1 MNKPVLSLCLP
12 TNGVIEWVFPV
23 LDSIYNQNVDESLFE
38 VIVTNNGGNHNFHE
52 MMLEYAQNHKN
63 LIYRKTNA
71 YMFYNQLEA
80 LKLAT
85 GQYLKLINHRATLTH
100 GSIHKM
106 IQIINENKELKPVM
120 YFSNGVLSQDYIL
133 ENFDK
138 FVYHLGK
145 FASWT
150 TGVGIWKQDYDHLP
164 DDVKI
169 DKISPHSCIL
179 FANRDK
185 KSYKI
190 YNYIFCKEIVTDH
203 SKKGTYDLFKAFA
216 VEELTIT
223 QNLFIDGDITAS
235 TLKKIKRDYKL
246 FVVDLYWDFVIRHKP
261 CSYDLSGFDDAM
273 GIYFNKY
280 EIVLLAYFSGIKKLL
295 RKFGGNR

>member
-1 MNKPVLSLCLP
+1 MNEPVLSLCLP

-38 VIVTNNGGNHNFHE
+38 VIVTNNGENDNFHE
-52 MMLEYAQNHKN
+52 MMLGYAQNHKN
-63 LIYRKTNA
+63 LIYKKTDA

-100 GSIHKM
+100 GSIYEM
-106 IQIINENKELKPVM
+106 IRIINENMELKPVM
-120 YFSNGVLSQDYIL
+120 YFSNGVLLHDDTL
-133 ENFDK
+133 ENFDE

-164 DDVKI
+164 EDIKI

-185 KSYKI
+185 NSYKI

-223 QNLFIDGDITAS
+223 QNLFIDGDIKAA

-280 EIVLLAYFSGIKKLL
+280 EIVLLAYLSGIKKLL

>member
-1 MNKPVLSLCLP
+1 MNEPVLSLCLP

-38 VIVTNNGGNHNFHE
+38 VIVTNNGENDNFHE
-52 MMLEYAQNHKN
+52 MMLGYAQNHKN
-63 LIYRKTNA
+63 LIYKKTDA

-100 GSIHKM
+100 GSIYEM
-106 IQIINENKELKPVM
+106 IRIINENMELKPVM
-120 YFSNGVLSQDYIL
+120 YFSNGVLLHDYTL

-164 DDVKI
+164 EDIKI

-185 KSYKI
+185 NSYKI

-223 QNLFIDGDITAS
+223 QNLFIDGDIKAA

-280 EIVLLAYFSGIKKLL
+280 EIVLLAYLSGIKKLL